1 MEKKPSF
8 APRFFFG
15 LAFARLLLA
24 AHVQRKKTP
33 PALSPPHTPPPSPVP
48 ARGCLSPRLTD
59 AADKASGLGRANHPL
74 CNTHRVLRGAAGN
87 VLHAVVLHELSVAA
101 QGRGQRAR
109 RQGGGRAKPGL
120 HVFLRLFSLP
130 LCFYAYRV
138 AALAKKVQAVD
149 TVVDAV
155 VDVQPTE
162 VKPRE
167 EQL

>member
-1 MEKKPSF
+1 MARSEGDHEHDGKPRYKDTGSIPSTMMLSRGLVMLF
-8 APRFFFG
+8 AV
-15 LAFARLLLA
+15 L
-24 AHVQRKKTP
+24 
-33 PALSPPHTPPPSPVP
+33 
-48 ARGCLSPRLTD
+48 
-59 AADKASGLGRANHPL
+59 PL
-74 CNTHRVLRGAAGN
+74 
-87 VLHAVVLHELSVAA
+87 
-101 QGRGQRAR
+101 
-109 RQGGGRAKPGL
+109 
-120 HVFLRLFSLP
+120 SLP